1 MDAGT
6 RNVGLIVRTPHVQT
20 ALVLTLE
27 PRCQSSV
34 SSRGSIMRLF
44 LCGGFLMG
52 PSKPPVKRHRW
63 IDINANVREE
73 NLELHP
79 YIAMAKKGNWIRAVD
94 YFFSSSLML
103 VVTSILFRS
112 PPDVPTLML
121 VGAVQGSIILVGYL
135 LERIQAEK
143 KIGRATRTAD
153 QNEGCF
159 TRLKKW
165 FSGLGDNLRDNSD
178 IAGPFLAS
186 MFVFGVAWASLL
198 IPFGYAVSNA
208 PVAVSA
214 VPSVCS
220 GFADS
225 VQGHHFHLVPGGHVS
240 PVSDCVHLYETRDW
254 SRDGVPGAE
263 HARQGTPRSGWAG
276 GPV

>member
-1 MDAGT
+1 
-6 RNVGLIVRTPHVQT
+6 VPFFSFISGLHHAVVFVWGLRSGLVKTP
-20 ALVLTLE
+20 
-27 PRCQSSV
+27 SSKN
-34 SSRGSIMRLF
+34 S
-44 LCGGFLMG
+44 
-52 PSKPPVKRHRW
+52 
-63 IDINANVREE
+63 
-73 NLELHP
+73 HP
-79 YIAMAKKGNWIRAVD
+79 YIAMAEKGNWIRAVD

-135 LERIQAEK
+135 LELIQAHETYL
-143 KIGRATRTAD
+143 AVPTSAD
-153 QNEGCF
+153 ANNEDKNEGCF

-165 FSGLGDNLRDNSD
+165 FSGLRDNLRDNSD
-178 IAGPFLAS
+178 IASPFLAS

-225 VQGHHFHLVPGGHVS
+225 VQGCHFHLVPGGHVS
-240 PVSDCVHLYETRDW
+240 PVSDCVHLYETRDR

-263 HARQGTPRSGWAG
+263 HARQGTSRSGWAG

>member
-1 MDAGT
+1 MP
-6 RNVGLIVRTPHVQT
+6 VFSFISGLHHAVVFVWGLR
-20 ALVLTLE
+20 
-27 PRCQSSV
+27 S
-34 SSRGSIMRLF
+34 G
-44 LCGGFLMG
+44 
-52 PSKPPVKRHRW
+52 PVKTPSS
-63 IDINANVREE
+63 E
-73 NLELHP
+73 NSHP
-79 YIAMAKKGNWIRAVD
+79 YIAMAEKGNWIRAVD

-135 LERIQAEK
+135 LELIQANNGYD
-143 KIGRATRTAD
+143 ILSGTIAGNAD
-153 QNEGCF
+153 ENEGCF
-159 TRLKKW
+159 TRLKEW
-165 FSGLGDNLRDNSD
+165 FSGLRDNLRDNSD

-225 VQGHHFHLVPGGHVS
+225 VQGPHFHLVPGGHVS
-240 PVSDCVHLYETRDW
+240 SVSDCVHLYETRDW